1 MAQFFDLSNPLPYL
15 LFYVVTVLWVLEFV
29 VFPSKFKSDDFS
41 EKKSFR
47 LILAGIVLTVLLN
60 NVFTLL
66 GWFTLEGTAALWL
79 RRMAV
84 VSYPFGLALRYI
96 STFTLGK
103 YFTRDVA
110 IDAKQELISHGP
122 YRILRHPLYLGL
134 FLLAVSVPLFFANWL
149 ILGLSMLYMGYVL
162 NLRMTLEE
170 ANMERIMGERYTT
183 WKKRRYR
190 FIPFIY

>member
-1 MAQFFDLSNPLPYL
+1 MATFFDVSNPWPYV

-41 EKKSFR
+41 EKRSFR
-47 LILAGIVLTVLLN
+47 LILAGIIATVLLN
-60 NVFTLL
+60 NVFTLF
-66 GWFTLEGTAALWL
+66 GWFTLTGEASVWL
-79 RRMAV
+79 RRLAIIT
-84 VSYPFGLALRYI
+84 YPLGLGLRYV
-96 STFTLGK
+96 STLYLGK

-110 IDAKQELISHGP
+110 INSDQDLISHGP

-149 ILGLSMLYMGYVL
+149 ILVLSILYMGAVL
-162 NLRMTLEE
+162 NLRMRLEE
-170 ANMERIMGERYTT
+170 TNMERIMGERYTA